1 MLHEPDTDNP
11 DLQGS
16 STGPREIYPTSVVLF
31 RQHIAK
37 VVDAIS
43 YTIEREYKIIAY
55 RVSPSDTLDEDLIV
69 EDHRRETLIRWPA
82 QWLSHITCRFHYIF
96 VESLLNDC
104 DSEHVQA
111 TGLPST
117 SRW

>member
-16 STGPREIYPTSVVLF
+16 STGPREIYPTSVVLSGNTLPKSWMPS
-31 RQHIAK
+31 A
-37 VVDAIS
+37 
-43 YTIEREYKIIAY
+43 TIEREYKIIAY

-104 DSEHVQA
+104 DCEYAQA